1 MQTVTSTYLD
11 GIREGRSYMRTFGPI
26 ETNDMKRLRDNAAQV
41 AKMNA
46 GNAVAEF
53 ARGERDFW
61 RNQLKK
67 ANS

>member
-1 MQTVTSTYLD
+1 MTKPVTTAYLD
-11 GIREGRSYMRTFGPI
+11 GIKDGRSFLSAHGPFDRSEI
-26 ETNDMKRLRDNAAQV
+26 ERLRDNAAQV

-61 RNQLKK
+61 RNQLKRGK
-67 ANS
+67 